1 MNVVGFINYFNIQ
14 EIGDISELLTIIIAV
29 FGALVAILKVMETMW
44 TTAMSSPIEVALM
57 TKREQYKYK
66 TANMILVLMVFS
78 ITFIATGF
86 MKVQM
91 GISQSENVNE
101 TTQSMEDETEYLEDD
116 KIEEAEKNPEVAN
129 EVVESKK
136 ADNVGALI
144 FIISFVVIL
153 VLLWYLLV
161 AYFIKGV
168 MTIYKWI
175 KNMTPECLKICKKCA
190 IFLVVNIVVLTMM
203 YCFMPLGKWL
213 MSIIGLVIIE
223 GVIALGYYAIKKNSV
238 EAIIEKLT
246 LLMYVFVVLLMYV
259 INIFFVWNVHNIDNV
274 EVSMYIKMIVES
286 IMLALIICLYML
298 LAIKLSINPGQARIM
313 YYNKEKEKDLYIY
326 FKYNDELLIA
336 GEEEKVEDCDE
347 YYLVKMEDVIGE
359 RLARVTDET
368 GNYAKVYAE
377 NIVLELD
384 GESNIVIKDVI
395 DKLTEKLR
403 EKDVTRKEYSETGI
417 YIQHKNKMVYFYLP
431 NEKIARTDQ
440 NFRL

>member
-1 MNVVGFINYFNIQ
+1 MVGLINYFNIQ
-14 EIGDISELLTIIIAV
+14 EIGVISELLTIIIAV

-66 TANMILVLMVFS
+66 TANMVLVLMVFS

-86 MKVQM
+86 VKVQVD
-91 GISQSENVNE
+91 ISQSANVKINEITQASVNE
-101 TTQSMEDETEYLEDD
+101 TEHFEVGKNDETEKNP
-116 KIEEAEKNPEVAN
+116 KIEN
-129 EVVESKK
+129 ESVKSEK
-136 ADNVGALI
+136 ADNVGAVI
-144 FIISFVVIL
+144 FIFSCVVTMVIL
-153 VLLWYLLV
+153 AYLLV
-161 AYFIKGV
+161 AHVIEGI
-168 MTIYKWI
+168 MAIGKWI
-175 KNMTPECLKICKKCA
+175 KSMTPERLKIYKIGA
-190 IFLVVNIVVLTMM
+190 IVIVGNIVVLAIM
-203 YCFMPLGKWL
+203 CRFMPLGKWL
-213 MSIIGLVIIE
+213 MSLIWLVIIE
-223 GVIALGYYAIKKNSV
+223 GGIALIYYARKQKSI
-238 EAIIEKLT
+238 ERIIEKLT

-259 INIFFVWNVHNIDNV
+259 ISTFFVWNVHNIDNV
-274 EVSMYIKMIVES
+274 EVGMYIKMIIES
-286 IMLALIICLYML
+286 IMLVLIICLYML
-298 LAIKLSINPGQARIM
+298 LAMKLSINPGQARIM

-359 RLARVTDET
+359 RLARVTDEA
-368 GNYAKVYAE
+368 GNYARVYAE

-384 GESNIVIKDVI
+384 GESDIVIKDVI

-417 YIQHKNKMVYFYLP
+417 YIQHKNRMVYFYLP
-431 NEKIARTDQ
+431 NEKIARPDQ